1 MVLCYIY
8 HKHNM
13 PSLKYSIN
21 FAEQHRVLQKQPRT
35 PLNKAVL
42 RVPAQSG

>member
-1 MVLCYIY
+1 MVLCYIH

-21 FAEQHRVLQKQPRT
+21 FAKQPRVLQKQPQT

-42 RVPAQSG
+42 QVPAQSG